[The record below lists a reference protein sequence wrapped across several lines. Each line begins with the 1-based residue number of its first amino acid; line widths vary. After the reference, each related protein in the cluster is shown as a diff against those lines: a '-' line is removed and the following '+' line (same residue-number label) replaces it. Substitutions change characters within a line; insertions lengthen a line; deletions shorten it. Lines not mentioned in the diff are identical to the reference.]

1 MPRRNLLLL
10 IGVALLSILCYQ
22 KVQNNRYSEAL
33 VKAFDLIQRRYLEP
47 IDGET
52 LFEGGVKGMVDRL
65 DPNSSYFTAASYQE
79 FIEGIEQEFAGVGME
94 VSADP
99 QTKQLTVVSPLVD
112 SPAYKAGILAG
123 DKILAID
130 GRSTLGIAL
139 EDTVQLMRGPTG
151 SSVVLSVLHAG
162 QSKPVEVTIVRAVI
176 QVDSVLG
183 DTRNADGTWNFF
195 LQGFDRIGYLRIN
208 SFGDKTAQE
217 MAAAMQKLAAGNFR
231 GLVLDLRN
239 DPGGRLD
246 AAVAICD
253 LFINSGVIVTTR
265 GRGGQIKQTY
275 EARPKADFR
284 EFPLAVLVNRHSA
297 SASEIVAACLQDH
310 HRAVIIGER
319 TFGKGTVQELLEW
332 PDNLGALKLT
342 TASYWRPSNRNINK
356 PKDADANADWGV
368 IPDPGYQVPVD
379 EEDLARW
386 FRWRRQRDGHRHDA
400 NGDTPDPKSIADAPL
415 LKALEYLDKSLK

>member
-1 MPRRNLLLL
+1 MPRRNLQLLFG
-10 IGVALLSILCYQ
+10 IGLLSILCYQ

-47 IDGET
+47 VGGAT
-52 LFEGGVKGMVDRL
+52 LFEGAVKGMVDRL
-65 DPNSSYFTAASYQE
+65 DPNSAYFTAANYQE
-79 FIEGIEQEFAGVGME
+79 FIESIEQEFAGVGME
-94 VSADP
+94 VSVDP

-139 EDTVQLMRGPTG
+139 ENTVQLMRGPTG

-162 QSKPVEVTIVRAVI
+162 QPKPIDVTIVRAVI
-176 QVDSVLG
+176 QVDSVQG

-217 MAAAMQKLAAGNFR
+217 MAAAMQKLRADHLR
-231 GLVLDLRN
+231 GLILDLRN

-246 AAVAICD
+246 AAVAVCD
-253 LFINSGVIVTTR
+253 MFINAGVIVTTR
-265 GRGGQIKQTY
+265 SRGGQIKQTY
-275 EARPKADFR
+275 EAQAKADFR

-310 HRAVIIGER
+310 HRSVIVGER

-356 PKDADANADWGV
+356 PKDADVSADWGV
-368 IPDPGYQVPVD
+368 IPDPGYQVVVD
-379 EEDLARW
+379 DDELTRW
-386 FRWRRQRDGHRHDA
+386 FRWRIERDGRRHNA
-400 NGDTPDPKSIADAPL
+400 SGDTPDPKVIADAPL
-415 LKALEYLDKSLK
+415 LKALEFLEKAVK